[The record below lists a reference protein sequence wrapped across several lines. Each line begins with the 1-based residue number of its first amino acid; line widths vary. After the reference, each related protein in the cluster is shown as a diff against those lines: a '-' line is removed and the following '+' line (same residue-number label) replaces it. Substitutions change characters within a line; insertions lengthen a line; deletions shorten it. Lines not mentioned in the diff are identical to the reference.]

1 MNKWNARREIFSSMP
16 IRSFL
21 TFCLSVAFT
30 FGAVGAVND
39 LFDLEH
45 SDARRLVVKV
55 LTSAVFAVVWI
66 MILHRR
72 MTRRLFVTSAAI
84 LAVAQTSWLIV
95 SPRIFPPLQHTFT
108 AEQWRTHVDLHGLL
122 IMGLILFSY
131 GWFGTFFQMEGKRY
145 FAAHTE
151 IELATQIQ
159 QRLVPP
165 IQMKTGN
172 VEAYGVSIPSGT
184 VGGDLIDVVEADG
197 FVCAYVA
204 DVAGHGVAAG
214 VLMSMVKTAVR
225 MHFMAKPPSG
235 EGLLEAVN
243 NTLTPLTETSAYAT
257 FVYLLI
263 SPEAQVTYSVA
274 AHSPIFHLRRSSGT
288 VVRHSVENFPVAM
301 FANAQ
306 FQTATADFQQGD
318 ILAIVTDGLT
328 EVFDSRE
335 KELGE
340 TYIETALTRLASHPL
355 PEIANGIFKSARRFG
370 KIADDQTLLLVRRS
384 EA

>member
-1 MNKWNARREIFSSMP
+1 
-16 IRSFL
+16 
-21 TFCLSVAFT
+21 
-30 FGAVGAVND
+30 
-39 LFDLEH
+39 
-45 SDARRLVVKV
+45 
-55 LTSAVFAVVWI
+55 

-72 MTRRLFVTSAAI
+72 MTRRLFIASATI
-84 LAVAQTSWLIV
+84 LAIVQTAWLMI

-131 GWFGTFFQMEGKRY
+131 GWFGTFFQMEGKRF

-151 IELATQIQ
+151 IELASRIQ
-159 QRLVPP
+159 QQLVPP
-165 IQMKTGN
+165 IELKTGN
-172 VEAYGVSIPSGT
+172 VETYGISIPSGT

-274 AHSPIFHLRRSSGT
+274 AHSPIFHFQRSSGT
-288 VVRHSVENFPVAM
+288 VVRLSVENVPVAM
-301 FANAQ
+301 FANTQ
-306 FQTATADFQQGD
+306 FHTGTLDFQPED

-328 EVFDSRE
+328 EVFDSKE

-340 TYIETALTRLASHPL
+340 IYIETTLTRLASLPL
-355 PEIANGIFKSARRFG
+355 SEIANGIFKSAKKFG

-384 EA
+384 AS

>member
-1 MNKWNARREIFSSMP
+1 MNKWNARREIFTTMP

-30 FGAVGAVND
+30 FAAVGAVND

-45 SDARRLVVKV
+45 SDVRRLVVKV

-72 MTRRLFVTSAAI
+72 MTRRLFIASATI
-84 LAVAQTSWLIV
+84 LAIAQTAWLMI

-131 GWFGTFFQMEGKRY
+131 GWFGTFFQMEGKRF

-151 IELATQIQ
+151 IELASRIQ
-159 QRLVPP
+159 QQLVPP
-165 IQMKTGN
+165 IELKTGN
-172 VEAYGVSIPSGT
+172 VETYGISIPSGT

-274 AHSPIFHLRRSSGT
+274 AHSPIFHFQRSSGT

-301 FANAQ
+301 FANTQ
-306 FQTATADFQQGD
+306 FHTGTIDFQPGD

-328 EVFDSRE
+328 EVFDSKE

-340 TYIETALTRLASHPL
+340 IYIETTLTRLASLPL
-355 PEIANGIFKSARRFG
+355 PEIANGIFKSAKKFG

-384 EA
+384 AS

>member
-30 FGAVGAVND
+30 FAAVGAVND

-45 SDARRLVVKV
+45 SDARRLIVKV

-72 MTRRLFVTSAAI
+72 MTRRLFVASATI

-95 SPRIFPPLQHTFT
+95 SPRIFPPLQRTFT

-151 IELATQIQ
+151 IELASRIQ
-159 QRLVPP
+159 QQLVPP
-165 IQMKTGN
+165 IQLKTGN

-225 MHFMAKPPSG
+225 MHFMAKPPG
-235 EGLLEAVN
+235 GQGLLEAVN

-257 FVYLLI
+257 FAYLLV

-288 VVRHSVENFPVAM
+288 VVRHSVENFPVDVRECPIPNGYGR
-301 FANAQ
+301 FSTGRHSRHRDRWIDGSLRLQGGGVGRNLYRDC
-306 FQTATADFQQGD
+306 ADSAG
-318 ILAIVTDGLT
+318 
-328 EVFDSRE
+328 
-335 KELGE
+335 
-340 TYIETALTRLASHPL
+340 LASASRNCEWNFQIRQEVRKDSGRSNVASGS
-355 PEIANGIFKSARRFG
+355 PE
-370 KIADDQTLLLVRRS
+370 
-384 EA
+384 